1 MAIYIEIE
9 KTKHDKHIRTAHH
22 IKEKLCEL
30 IDSMHE
36 VCEESEDYLDERR
49 GRSGHRR
56 GVRGSGRSG
65 YRHDE
70 REMDDRYDY

>member
-1 MAIYIEIE
+1 MAIYIEVE
-9 KTKHDKHIRTAHH
+9 KTKHDKHVRLAHH
-22 IKEKLCEL
+22 LKEKVCEL
-30 IDSMHE
+30 VESLYE
-36 VCEESEDYLDERR
+36 AEEEAEGLLEERR